1 MGGDDLDVCLEDQM
15 PWVRAAARRVARRAG
30 PAVDVDELVG
40 LGSEGLVQAARSYDP
55 GRGVP
60 FAAWARLRVRGAMLD
75 GLRAAAP
82 GPRPARLGRG
92 GAAAPDPEE
101 NRRAR
106 FATARAEGLL
116 FDAAEEAEGPV
127 ATAPSDAGPEAVASR
142 RQIRRL
148 VARAVGQ
155 LPSAEAELVRRH
167 VLDGQSLGQA
177 ARSLGLGADRA
188 SQLYRRAL
196 GRLRAQLR
204 DAAF

>member
-1 MGGDDLDVCLEDQM
+1 MGGEDLDVCLEEQM

-82 GPRPARLGRG
+82 GPRPVRLGRG
-92 GAAAPDPEE
+92 GAAADPEA
-101 NRRAR
+101 RRRER

-127 ATAPSDAGPEAVASR
+127 AAAPSDAGPEAVASR

-148 VARAVGQ
+148 VARAVGE
-155 LPSAEAELVRRH
+155 LPGAEAELVCRH
-167 VLDGQSLGQA
+167 VLGGESLGQA

-188 SQLYRRAL
+188 AQLYRRAL